1 MPRAMRYQNAGTVCH
16 MMARGDGS
24 KAVFETDEDR
34 LAVEALVRR
43 KLRKVDGCKVLAPP
57 LVRQRTAAGNPLNA
71 EHLGMGHPG
80 SVSRSVS
87 AGRAT
92 KETLKNT
99 DKIGRMLKCVL

>member
-16 MMARGDGS
+16 LMARGDGG
-24 KAVFETDEDR
+24 KTVFETDEDR

-43 KLRKVDGCKVLAPP
+43 KLRKVDGCKVLAAR
-57 LVRQRTAAGNPLNA
+57 LVRKRSAAGNPWIA
-71 EHLGMGHPG
+71 EHLAMGHPG